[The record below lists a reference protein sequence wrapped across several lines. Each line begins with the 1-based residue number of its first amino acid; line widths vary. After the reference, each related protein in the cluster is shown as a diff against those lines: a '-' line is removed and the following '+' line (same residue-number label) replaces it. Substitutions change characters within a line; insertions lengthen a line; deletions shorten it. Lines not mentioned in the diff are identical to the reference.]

1 VQPLTKPPVPPVAGL
16 VLPAAG
22 ADELPAVGVT
32 FELSPGG
39 DELAEEDAVV
49 ESDAVALAD
58 AVVVGVA
65 FVLGFL
71 LVAGVGVGQL
81 VASAPRA
88 EVLPLAGLDAAAAVV
103 VVVVAE
109 AVALLVAVALP
120 VGLTLPLGLT
130 VALPLPEAGLVGE
143 LGGGVDGLVGGLDGL
158 DALVAG
164 VGEADADGCAQDE
177 TGAGDG
183 RCAAVVPAPRA
194 PPRTLPP
201 LLAAAELAALLEL
214 VPSSTLDTDELSAV
228 RSVGTEA
235 NTTPTANTAQA
246 SAMAGLISASRQS
259 LTVRSLAGR
268 SLAGREARR
277 A

>member
-1 VQPLTKPPVPPVAGL
+1 VQPFTKLPVAGL

-22 ADELPAVGVT
+22 ADELPTVGVT
-32 FELSPGG
+32 FEPFPEG
-39 DELAEEDAVV
+39 DELAEDDALVD
-49 ESDAVALAD
+49 SDAVALAEV
-58 AVVVGVA
+58 VVVGVA
-65 FVLGFL
+65 FGLGFL
-71 LVAGVGVGQL
+71 LVAGVGVAQL

-88 EVLPLAGLDAAAAVV
+88 EVLLLAGLDAAAAVV
-103 VVVVAE
+103 VVAE
-109 AVALLVAVALP
+109 AEALLVAVALSA
-120 VGLTLPLGLT
+120 GLTLSLGLT
-130 VALPLPEAGLVGE
+130 VALPLPEAGLAGE

-158 DALVAG
+158 DGLVAG

-183 RCAAVVPAPRA
+183 RFTAVVPAPRA

-201 LLAAAELAALLEL
+201 LPAAAELAALLEL

-246 SAMAGLISASRQS
+246 NAMAGLSSASRQS
-259 LTVRSLAGR
+259 LTGR
-268 SLAGREARR
+268 CLAGREARR

>member
-1 VQPLTKPPVPPVAGL
+1 VQPFTKLPVAGL

-22 ADELPAVGVT
+22 ADELPTVGVT
-32 FELSPGG
+32 FEPFPEG
-39 DELAEEDAVV
+39 DELAEEDALVD
-49 ESDAVALAD
+49 SDAVALAE

-65 FVLGFL
+65 FGLGFL
-71 LVAGVGVGQL
+71 LVAGVGVAQL

-88 EVLPLAGLDAAAAVV
+88 EVLLLAGLDAAAAVV

-109 AVALLVAVALP
+109 ALLVAVALSA
-120 VGLTLPLGLT
+120 GLTLSLGLT
-130 VALPLPEAGLVGE
+130 VALPLPEAGLAGE
-143 LGGGVDGLVGGLDGL
+143 LGGGVDGLVGGLDG
-158 DALVAG
+158 LVAG

-183 RCAAVVPAPRA
+183 RFTAVVPAPRA

-201 LLAAAELAALLEL
+201 LPAAAELAALLEL

-246 SAMAGLISASRQS
+246 SAMAGLSSASRQS
-259 LTVRSLAGR
+259 LTGR
-268 SLAGREARR
+268 CLAGREARR

>member
-1 VQPLTKPPVPPVAGL
+1 
-16 VLPAAG
+16 VLPDAG
-22 ADELPAVGVT
+22 ADELPTVGVT
-32 FELSPGG
+32 FELSPEG
-39 DELAEEDAVV
+39 DELAEEDALV
-49 ESDAVALAD
+49 ESDAVALAE

-71 LVAGVGVGQL
+71 LVAGVGVAQL

-88 EVLPLAGLDAAAAVV
+88 EVLLLAGLDAAAAVV
-103 VVVVAE
+103 VVVVE

-120 VGLTLPLGLT
+120 VGLTLSLGLT

-183 RCAAVVPAPRA
+183 RFAAVVPAPRA

-201 LLAAAELAALLEL
+201 LPAAAELAALLEL

-259 LTVRSLAGR
+259 LTCRTLAGCE
-268 SLAGREARR
+268 GRR